1 MRDTP
6 GVDGVVV
13 GGGVET
19 TGKVGTVAE
28 CVVGVT
34 VGVTVG
40 AADDDGGALGA
51 GTDDGARLVLV
62 LAPAVGLTVG
72 DRVVATVG
80 GSTGAVLV
88 GEDVTGDADGAALVG
103 AADGEAVG

>member
-1 MRDTP
+1 MSDTP

-62 LAPAVGLTVG
+62 PAVGLTVG

-103 AADGEAVG
+103 AADGGAVG